1 MGLRI
6 QEPMVELFGLDFGEL
21 VGFKC
26 NGKDR
31 KKIIIY
37 IYIWQTLPYN
47 QYMVHS
53 SLMNNV

>member
-37 IYIWQTLPYN
+37 IYGK
-47 QYMVHS
+47 QYLTINVWYIFHS
-53 SLMNNV
+53 